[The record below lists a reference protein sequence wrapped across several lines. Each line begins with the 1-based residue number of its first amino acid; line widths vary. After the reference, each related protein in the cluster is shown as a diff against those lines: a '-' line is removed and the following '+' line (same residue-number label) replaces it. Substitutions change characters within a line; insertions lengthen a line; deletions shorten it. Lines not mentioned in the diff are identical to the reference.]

1 MSVVAKILLFDDD
14 LRSLSL
20 LTDGLA
26 ERGLIPEIKPV
37 KTLTDFVNALDE
49 FKPEA
54 VLINYRQSSYE
65 SLTALALTRKK
76 NPLYPFVFI
85 FADEPVHYHLK
96 HRISSQLAN
105 EEFRTLSESVKGI
118 FDDISQR
125 KSMEQRQHLADTELA
140 LEKEKEEAARGILK
154 SSPSLILLYDKE
166 GNYIERF
173 LSPDSPFAYPAP
185 EFFEK
190 NLNDILNSGDV
201 VKIKELTGKG
211 FELYEFTTGSGADKR
226 VLMLQVLTT
235 SQEQLI
241 LYVADI
247 TRERALAGEL
257 RNLKQLISSSASQY
271 ILLNGSWGIELVSQG
286 IEQFLGWGE
295 GIKSRSID
303 DLLPD
308 LVPGL
313 TAQQVAIGLELDS
326 SWTEVYQYRSE
337 DKKEKMAAVSAN
349 KVEAGGNL
357 AAILISITDLSEWKE
372 RENEFRLD
380 SAKYRAITENLNLG
394 IIALRDHRIYYA
406 NEFFCSLLEMKAEA
420 VIGSDFNEILV
431 KEDRK
436 LFEDTVRTLL
446 AEERTHSAAE
456 LRLMHANG
464 ISVVN
469 TEISLKL
476 SKFDGAFTIFCVI
489 KDQSEAKL
497 HAMIVENQISTSS
510 NLSQTSSTPKEHD
523 LRTSLNGIIGFAE
536 IIREHFKDKS
546 EEEFLNIADQILNN
560 GKHLM
565 EVLELGP
572 SLETAKGQPM
582 ALEINTVLLSEL
594 LSKTLES
601 VKGGSSK
608 KEIRLNFLYSTKIE
622 VLADEKK
629 LYQLILALIKN
640 SYDSPVES
648 TINVETGYDGAKGK
662 AYIRIK
668 DSGIRIDEKL
678 VPLLF
683 KPMAGETSKRYPELY
698 KLGVIVYPA
707 QHLIQQMNGELSVLS
722 KAETGVS
729 VTVYLPVPEKKE
741 SAKVNLGNSLV
752 AVSTELVM
760 LTELNPVILIV
771 EDDPGC
777 AKMLQITF
785 RNLTKTDIAVN
796 GDEALDFIA
805 GRAATGQTYD
815 LLLLDIGL
823 PPPWDGILL
832 RKEILTRY
840 PQYENV
846 PILAET
852 AFAMKADV
860 SRITAAGFDA
870 YIAKPIDRRYLIK
883 TMVAALKK
891 YNRL

>member
-1 MSVVAKILLFDDD
+1 MSLVAKILLFDDD
-14 LRSLSL
+14 LRSLSIL
-20 LTDGLA
+20 NDGLTA
-26 ERGLIPEIKPV
+26 QGMVPDIKQV
-37 KTLTDFVNALDE
+37 KTLSDFVTSLDE
-49 FKPEA
+49 FRPEA

-85 FADEPVHYHLK
+85 FSDEPVNYHVKFRLSPQLSNNE
-96 HRISSQLAN
+96 IS
-105 EEFRTLSESVKGI
+105 TLSSVLKNIFAGLDESKVQQQK
-118 FDDISQR
+118 
-125 KSMEQRQHLADTELA
+125 QHLAETELA
-140 LEKEKEEAARGILK
+140 LEKEKEEKARGILRN
-154 SSPSLILLYDKE
+154 SPSLILLYDKE
-166 GNYIERF
+166 GSYVERY
-173 LSPDSPFAYPAP
+173 LAEESPAIYPAP

-201 VKIKELTGKG
+201 VKIKEYTGST
-211 FELYEFTTGSGADKR
+211 FELYEFTTGSGATKR
-226 VLMLQVLTT
+226 VMLLQVLTT
-235 SQEQLI
+235 QQEQLI
-241 LYVADI
+241 LYVNDI
-247 TRERALAGEL
+247 TREREL
-257 RNLKQLISSSASQY
+257 EQKLNHLRQLIGTSDNQH
-271 ILLNGSWGIELVSQG
+271 ILLDGEWGIQMVSKG
-286 IEQFLGWGE
+286 IEKFLGWGQDVQH
-295 GIKSRSID
+295 KSID

-313 TAQQVAIGLELDS
+313 TSQQVAIGLELDS
-326 SWTEVYQYRSE
+326 SWTEIYTYRTE
-337 DKKEKMAAVSAN
+337 EKKEKMSAVSAN
-349 KVEAGGNL
+349 KVELDGSL
-357 AAILISITDLSEWKE
+357 AAIFISITDLSDWKE
-372 RENEFRLD
+372 RENEFRLE
-380 SAKYRAITENLNLG
+380 AVKYRAITENLNLG

-406 NEFFCSLLEMKAEA
+406 NEFFCNLLEMKADTLT
-420 VIGSDFNEILV
+420 GTDFNEILV

-436 LFEDTVRTLL
+436 LFEDTMRTLL
-446 AEERTHSAAE
+446 AEERTHSSAE
-456 LRLMHANG
+456 LRLMHSNS

-469 TEISLKL
+469 AEISLKL
-476 SKFDGAFTIFCVI
+476 SKFDGAFTVFCVI
-489 KDQSEAKL
+489 KDQSQAKL
-497 HAMIVENQISTSS
+497 EAMIVENQISTTS
-510 NLSQTSSTPKEHD
+510 NLSRIAPAPKEHD

-536 IIREHFKDKS
+536 IIKEHFKDKS
-546 EEEFLNIADQILNN
+546 EDEFLNFADQILIN

-572 SLETAKGQPM
+572 ALETAKGQPM

-594 LSKTLES
+594 LTKTLES
-601 VKGGSSK
+601 VKGGTSK

-640 SYDSPVES
+640 SYESPVES
-648 TINVETGYDGAKGK
+648 TIHVETGFDTAKGK
-662 AYIRIK
+662 AYIRLR

-683 KPMAGETSKRYPELY
+683 KLMVADTSRSYPELY
-698 KLGVIVYPA
+698 KLGTIIYPA
-707 QHLIQQMNGELSVLS
+707 QHLINQMNGELTVQS
-722 KAETGVS
+722 KAETGIC
-729 VTVYLPVPEKKE
+729 VTVYLPVPERKE
-741 SAKVNLGNSLV
+741 TSKVNLGNTLV
-752 AVSTELVM
+752 AVSTELVQ
-760 LTELNPVILIV
+760 LTELNPMILIV

-785 RNLTKTDIAVN
+785 RNLTKTDIAIN

-832 RKEILTRY
+832 RKEILNRY

-860 SRITAAGFDA
+860 SRITQAGFDA

-883 TMVAALKK
+883 TMVAALRK

>member
-1 MSVVAKILLFDDD
+1 MSLVAKILLFDDD
-14 LRSLSL
+14 LRSLSIL
-20 LTDGLA
+20 NDGLTA
-26 ERGLIPEIKPV
+26 QGMVPDIKQV
-37 KTLTDFVNALDE
+37 KTLTDFLTSLDE
-49 FKPEA
+49 FRPEA

-76 NPLYPFVFI
+76 NPLHPFVFI
-85 FADEPVHYHLK
+85 FADEPINYHVKQRLSPQLTNNEFGAL
-96 HRISSQLAN
+96 SSVVKNIFAEIL
-105 EEFRTLSESVKGI
+105 ERKTL
-118 FDDISQR
+118 
-125 KSMEQRQHLADTELA
+125 EQRQQMAETELA
-140 LEKEKEEAARGILK
+140 LEKEKEEQARGILK
-154 SSPSLILLYDKE
+154 NSPSLILLYDKD
-166 GNYIERF
+166 GNFIERY
-173 LSPDSPFAYPAP
+173 LSSESPNDYPAQ
-185 EFFEK
+185 EFFEQ
-190 NLNDILNSGDV
+190 NLNEILNSGDV
-201 VKIKELTGKG
+201 VKVRALAPTA
-211 FELYEFTTGSGADKR
+211 FELYEFTTGTGNQKK
-226 VLMLQVLTT
+226 VLLLQVMTT

-241 LYVADI
+241 LYVNDL
-247 TRERALAGEL
+247 TREREL
-257 RNLKQLISSSASQY
+257 DQKLKNISQLISTSGGQY
-271 ILLNGSWGIELVSQG
+271 ILLDGTWGIELVSQG
-286 IEQFLGWGE
+286 IEKFLGWGD
-295 GIKSRSID
+295 GIQQKSID

-313 TAQQVAIGLELDS
+313 TAQQIAIGLELDS
-326 SWTEVYQYRSE
+326 FWTEIYQYRTE

-349 KVEAGGNL
+349 KIEIDGSLAG
-357 AAILISITDLSEWKE
+357 ILISITDLSEWKE
-372 RENEFRLD
+372 RENEFRHEA
-380 SAKYRAITENLNLG
+380 AKFRAITENLNLG
-394 IIALRDHRIYYA
+394 IVALRDHRIYYA
-406 NEFFCSLLEMKAEA
+406 NEFFCNLVEMKAETL
-420 VIGSDFNEILV
+420 INSNFNEILV

-446 AEERTHSAAE
+446 AEERTLSSAE
-456 LRLMHANG
+456 LRLMHSNG
-464 ISVVN
+464 ISVIN

-476 SKFDGAFTIFCVI
+476 SKFEDAFTIFCVI

-497 HAMIVENQISTSS
+497 QALIVENQISSIANLNRTSS
-510 NLSQTSSTPKEHD
+510 APKEHD

-536 IIREHFKDKS
+536 IVKEHFREKS
-546 EEEFLNIADQILNN
+546 EDEFLNIADQILTN
-560 GKHLM
+560 GRHLI

-572 SLETAKGQPM
+572 SLEPAKGQPM
-582 ALEINTVLLSEL
+582 ALEINTILLSEL
-594 LSKTLES
+594 LTKTLEN

-640 SYDSPVES
+640 SYENPVES
-648 TINVETGYDGAKGK
+648 TINVETGYDSAKGK
-662 AYIRIK
+662 AYIRVKDAGIK
-668 DSGIRIDEKL
+668 IDEKL

-683 KPMAGETSKRYPELY
+683 KLMAADTAKRFPALY
-698 KLGVIVYPA
+698 KLGSIIYPA
-707 QHLIQQMNGELSVLS
+707 QHLIQHMNGELTVQT
-722 KAETGVS
+722 KAEAGVS
-729 VTVYLPVPEKKE
+729 VSIYLPVPERKE
-741 SAKVNLGNSLV
+741 SNRVNLGNTLV
-752 AVSTELVM
+752 AVSTELVQ
-760 LTELNPVILIV
+760 LTELNPMILIV

-860 SRITAAGFDA
+860 SRITQAGFDA

-883 TMVAALKK
+883 TMVAALRK